1 MSLPDALVNY
11 YDAEVIR
18 EFSETVVGI
27 DLIAKGVDLPAGTG
41 HVTRQQVSKF
51 DGKAKR
57 GYRVRE
63 VPRESVD
70 RTPVTVTVVE
80 SVYGFALH
88 RKELEAYEREG
99 ESAVNLDEARECARV
114 VAKDVDDI
122 IFNGDANAGV
132 KGIYADAGDD
142 FTVTSG
148 YEWNSPTNRNPL
160 DTIIDA
166 LTQFE
171 ASGLYD
177 ARKAKLCL
185 SPMAY
190 RLAWKQAPGSGA
202 VYMEEIAKQ
211 FSTTPDQILKSNT
224 LAADTGLI
232 AAFDKQV
239 AERNVEEEPNLIE
252 FGLQPNS
259 EYPFNFETYQA
270 YHVKKVD
277 GFLQLKNLVDL
288 TP

>member
-122 IFNGDANAGV
+122 IFNGDVNAGV

-211 FSTTPDQILKSNT
+211 FSTTPDQVLKSNA

>member
-142 FTVTSG
+142 FTVMSG

-211 FSTTPDQILKSNT
+211 FSTTPDQILKSNS